1 MLKQKIT
8 ITFSRETPKYMYPKD
23 TSPELAAH
31 IDKLNLS
38 GNTESLLEMLA
49 ETPYSVEVIPVDSG
63 VTV

>member
-1 MLKQKIT
+1 MLKSKVVV
-8 ITFSRETPKYMYPKD
+8 TFFSETPEYMYPKA

-49 ETPYSVEVIPVDSG
+49 NTEYSVEVTPVDNG
-63 VTV
+63 